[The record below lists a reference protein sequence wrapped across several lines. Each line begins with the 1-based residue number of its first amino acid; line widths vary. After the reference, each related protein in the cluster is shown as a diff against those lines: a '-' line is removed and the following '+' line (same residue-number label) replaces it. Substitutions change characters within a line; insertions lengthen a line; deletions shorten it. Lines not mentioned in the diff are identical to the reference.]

1 MAVAAWRGAAP
12 RLKALLR
19 LPGLLRRR
27 PREAEVDLDG
37 DDPDGPAPPGSSR
50 IRSRPA
56 ALAGAAVA
64 LAAGGVAVWLSFGP
78 GETAGDGASDDLAS
92 ASPLVV
98 VPVDDRRPPAAQPPG
113 TAPSGTEK
121 GAAELNQ
128 PDARVELVAAPAPG
142 LTEPGPAGPLPRVAE
157 DGRTPWQTYA
167 RPFVQGD
174 ARPRIALVVA
184 GMGASGTAATGAI
197 RQLPGAVTLAFP
209 AGAPQL
215 AQWIE
220 QARADGHEVLI
231 DLPMEPAGYPVDDP
245 GPNTLLASLR
255 PEQNLDRLRRA
266 LSAAA
271 GYVGVTSLSGSGFT
285 ARPEALRPVLQEV
298 HRRGLLLLDGRAA
311 PRGFASFQATEIGLP
326 RAIGDSMVDAEPGA
340 AAIDA
345 ELLALEEIARRGGTA
360 VGVVSPYPVTLRR
373 LASWL
378 PTLKEKGLVLAPVS
392 AVVNRQPDR

>member
-1 MAVAAWRGAAP
+1 
-12 RLKALLR
+12 
-19 LPGLLRRR
+19 
-27 PREAEVDLDG
+27 
-37 DDPDGPAPPGSSR
+37 
-50 IRSRPA
+50 
-56 ALAGAAVA
+56 
-64 LAAGGVAVWLSFGP
+64 VAVWLSFGP
-78 GETAGDGASDDLAS
+78 GETAGEDAAGELAS
-92 ASPLVV
+92 AAPLVV
-98 VPVDDRRPPAAQPPG
+98 VPVDDRRPPAARPADAAAPG
-113 TAPSGTEK
+113 TAPGASPGTSK
-121 GAAELNQ
+121 AAPEPNP

-142 LTEPGPAGPLPRVAE
+142 LTEPGPAGPLPKVAE

-174 ARPRIALVVA
+174 PRPRIALVVA
-184 GMGASGTAATGAI
+184 GMGASAAGATGAI

-215 AQWIE
+215 ARWVE
-220 QARADGHEVLI
+220 EARADGHEVLL
-231 DLPMEPAGYPVDDP
+231 DLPMEPAGYPADDP

-266 LSAAA
+266 LSAAT

-285 ARPEALRPVLQEV
+285 ARPDVLRPVLQEV

-326 RAIGDSMVDAEPGA
+326 RAIGDAMVDAEPGA

-378 PTLKEKGLVLAPVS
+378 PTLRDKGLVLAPVS